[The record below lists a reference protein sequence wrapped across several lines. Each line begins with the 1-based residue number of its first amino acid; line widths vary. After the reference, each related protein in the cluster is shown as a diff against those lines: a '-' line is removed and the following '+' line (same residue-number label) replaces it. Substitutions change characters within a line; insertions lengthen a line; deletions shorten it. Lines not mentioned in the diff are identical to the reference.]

1 MNEEPKTIHEATVE
15 LNKALSDLANAVMEQ
30 LKPVL
35 EVLQKNPEM
44 FMQNKCSTQI
54 KRELKH
60 EKNPM
65 RIKQLNKE
73 LNEAY
78 KRERRHK

>member
-15 LNKALSDLANAVMEQ
+15 LSTALSDLANAVMEQ

-35 EVLQKNPEM
+35 EILQKNPEM
-44 FMQNKCSTQI
+44 FMQNRCSTQI